1 VRLAYKL
8 LLPIA
13 AFFILGFAAL
23 YALSVRTE
31 QTVINAFE
39 QKANAVILEQ
49 LEQQRDQRLAA
60 ERGYLAFVARL
71 AAQVAVEFVSN
82 MNYAGIEQ
90 PIRELL
96 ALQGVEAVHVFDAT
110 TDQTFVAA
118 YREGGQSVVGS
129 ELPSGLASLREL
141 RHRMTGR
148 FDGREVDYGSISI
161 YYNDAHLLE
170 GIAAMEHASLD
181 GIEQI
186 KEDIQSAMSARLPL
200 QIGGFALAALLLA
213 SAVFALVFRFVLQPL
228 RTLHQG
234 LDSFF
239 AFLQQRQ
246 DRIAPIELASRDEFG
261 DMARSLN
268 RNIEVSAELH
278 RSISALNENLERQV
292 KQRTRALS
300 EINDKL
306 ELSLD
311 GGGMGTFDWHIDSNR
326 NFIDARWARM
336 LGYQPEEL
344 DTSFSGWKAL
354 THPEDLALAVQRV
367 EDYLAG
373 KTPNYEAQFRMRAKS
388 GDYVWI
394 LARGKIVA
402 WEAEGRPQRLAGTH
416 MDISHIKEVEHRLC
430 EATERAEQALAE
442 LRETQTQLIH
452 AEKMAALG
460 HLIAG
465 IAHEINTPLGAIQS
479 SGSNITHALEQALVG
494 LPELYALLVAD
505 EQALFLDLLEQAR
518 GGKRMLSSREARQY
532 SRAHTKA
539 LEQAEVPRA
548 RQVADMLVQLG
559 VLEAPARFL
568 PLMRHPRAG
577 FILETAYSLAT
588 IIANAANINHAVG
601 RAGKIVQALK
611 SFARHGASG
620 ERSETDVRE
629 NIETVLT
636 LYHNQIKQNVELVRH
651 YAEVPPLLAYPDELC
666 QVWTNLIHNALQAM
680 DYRGTLTI
688 TLALEDGAV
697 RVAVTDTGSGIA
709 PEVRKRIFE
718 PFFTTKR
725 AGEGTGLGLDIVA
738 RIVAKHQGR
747 IDVDSTP
754 GVGSTFRVS
763 LPYPETKT

>member
-1 VRLAYKL
+1 MKLAYKL
-8 LLPIA
+8 LLPITA
-13 AFFILGFAAL
+13 IFVLGFAAL
-23 YALSVRTE
+23 YTLSVRTE

-39 QKANAVILEQ
+39 QKADAVILEQ
-49 LEQQRDQRLAA
+49 LGQQRDQRLAT
-60 ERGYLAFVARL
+60 ERGYLAFVARM

-118 YREGGQSVVGS
+118 YRKEGQPVVGS
-129 ELPSGLASLREL
+129 ELPPGLAPLREL
-141 RHRMTGR
+141 RHRMTDR
-148 FDGREVDYGSISI
+148 FEDREVDYGYISI
-161 YYNDAHLLE
+161 YYNNAHLLDE
-170 GIAAMEHASLD
+170 IAAMERASLD

-186 KEDIQSAMSARLPL
+186 KEDIQSAMSSRLPL
-200 QIGGFALAALLLA
+200 QIGGFALAALLLT
-213 SAVFALVFRFVLQPL
+213 SAVFALVFRFILQPL
-228 RTLHQG
+228 RTLHHG

-239 AFLQQRQ
+239 AFLHQRQ
-246 DRIAPIELASRDEFG
+246 DHIAPIELASRDEFG

-268 RNIEVSAELH
+268 RNIEVSATLH
-278 RSISALNENLERQV
+278 RSISSLNENLELKV
-292 KQRTRALS
+292 KQRTHALS
-300 EINDKL
+300 EINEKL

-311 GGGMGTFDWHIDSNR
+311 SGRMGTFNWHIDSNH

-354 THPEDLALAVQRV
+354 THPDDTIPTQQRI

-373 KTPNYEAQFRMRAKS
+373 KTPDYEAQFRMRAKS

-394 LARGKIVA
+394 LARGKTVA
-402 WEAEGRPQRLAGTH
+402 WDAEGRPQRLAGTH

-430 EATERAEQALAE
+430 EATERAEQALVKLQE
-442 LRETQTQLIH
+442 MQTQLIH

-465 IAHEINTPLGAIQS
+465 IAHEINTPLGVIQS
-479 SGSNITHALEQALVG
+479 SGSNITHALGQALVG
-494 LPELYALLVAD
+494 LPELYVLLTAD
-505 EQALFLDLLEQAR
+505 EQALFLELLEQAQ
-518 GGKRMLSSREARQY
+518 GGQRMLSSREARQY
-532 SRAHTKA
+532 CRAHTKA

-548 RQVADMLVQLG
+548 RKVADMLVQLG

-568 PLMRHPRAG
+568 PLMRHPRAD

-588 IIANAANINHAVG
+588 VIVNAANINHAVE

-611 SFARHGASG
+611 SFAHHGASG

-651 YAEVPPLLAYPDELC
+651 YAEAPPLLAYPDELC
-666 QVWTNLIHNALQAM
+666 QVWTNLIQNALQAM
-680 DYRGTLTI
+680 DYCGTLTI

-697 RVAVTDTGSGIA
+697 QVTVTDTGSGIT
-709 PEVRKRIFE
+709 PEVRERIFE

-738 RIVAKHQGR
+738 RIVARHQGR
-747 IDVDSTP
+747 IDLDSTP
-754 GVGSTFRVS
+754 GVGTTFRVS
-763 LPYPETKT
+763 LPYLETKT